1 MTAPRIHVLNG
12 PNLNLLGVR
21 EPHLY
26 GYQTLRDVEQLCQ
39 AVADR
44 HGLELVCRQT
54 NAEHQMIDWLQ
65 EARTDAGIVINP
77 AAFCYHSVP
86 VLDAMKLCECP
97 IVEVH
102 ITNIQRREAGWRA
115 KSILTAVSTGMITG
129 LGVHGYPLAV
139 EHIAQLHAQSG
150 AKRA

>member
-1 MTAPRIHVLNG
+1 MPKTRVHVLNG

-21 EPHLY
+21 EPQIY
-26 GYQTLRDVEQLCQ
+26 GTQTLADVERLCRE
-39 AVADR
+39 VADR
-44 HGLELVCRQT
+44 HGLDLVFRQT

-65 EARTDAGIVINP
+65 EARLDAGIAINP

-86 VLDAMKLCECP
+86 VLDAMKMCECP

-102 ITNIQRREAGWRA
+102 ITNIHRREAKWRA
-115 KSILTAVSTGMITG
+115 KSIMTAVSTGMITG

-139 EHIAQLHAQSG
+139 EHLGFLIRQSRSNQG
-150 AKRA
+150 

>member
-1 MTAPRIHVLNG
+1 MPKTRVHVLNG

-21 EPHLY
+21 EPQIY
-26 GYQTLRDVEQLCQ
+26 GTQTLADVERLCRE
-39 AVADR
+39 VADR
-44 HGLELVCRQT
+44 HDLELVFRQT

-65 EARTDAGIVINP
+65 EARLDAGIAINP

-86 VLDAMKLCECP
+86 VLDALKMCECP

-102 ITNIQRREAGWRA
+102 ITNIHRREAKWRA
-115 KSILTAVSTGMITG
+115 KSIMTAVSTGMITG

-139 EHIAQLHAQSG
+139 EHLGFLIRQSRSNQG
-150 AKRA
+150 

>member
-1 MTAPRIHVLNG
+1 MASPRVHVLNG

-26 GYQTLRDVEQLCQ
+26 GHQTLRDVEQLCQ

-44 HGLELVCRQT
+44 HRLELLCRQT

-77 AAFCYHSVP
+77 AAFSYHSVP
-86 VLDAMKLCECP
+86 VLDAMKMCECP
-97 IVEVH
+97 IIEVH
-102 ITNIQRREAGWRA
+102 ITNIHRREAEWRS
-115 KSILTAVSTGMITG
+115 KSILTAAATGMITG
-129 LGVHGYPLAV
+129 LGIHGYPLAV
-139 EHIAQLHAQSG
+139 EHIAHLLAQRG
-150 AKRA
+150 AK